1 VAALAG
7 LLILLGTLQY
17 RWLGQVAET
26 IAAQKRASLLRRGE
40 ALVGAVDREITRA
53 YLWFR
58 PDDSWTEERIGPALA
73 ERLSTWREAGRHG
86 GLIKDV
92 LVVQH
97 GDVARVDMSTRGLVP
112 LDAAS
117 AALEPFEIGPRGGPG
132 PPLRETAAGPAL
144 LVRGEPPDP
153 ESRRPSAS
161 VLVVLDEGYLL
172 AKLLPEL
179 AAKHLAAGDDDVAGV
194 TIVAE
199 LRRKGRAAWRWPAT
213 GEVRNEIAPIPIFG
227 ARPDLAEPALLAGM
241 APPALSGS
249 GFGRHGLRRAF
260 GPPGS
265 PRAFPPPGPPPPG
278 GPGRGPEPMRPAWSL
293 ALGYAAGPVDA
304 LVTSLRRRNLAVSFG
319 ILAVL
324 GGAIAVLALA
334 FRRAQALAERHR
346 EFLASMSHELRTPLA
361 VIASAAENLR
371 DGAVDEP
378 ERVREYGSLIRDE
391 STRLTGMVDDV
402 LRMAAS
408 RGPDGEMDQALRL
421 QPLDPRALVEAA
433 IESLQAQLREQG
445 GRIECAPADPVGPVR
460 ADAQAL
466 RQALE
471 NLLTNAIKYGG
482 QPPVITVRLA
492 EVETPEGRQLQIAVA
507 DRGMGIPAD
516 ELPHIFEP
524 FFRGREATGQQIH
537 GTGLGL
543 SLVWRV
549 MKAHGG
555 AVTVESA
562 PGRGSCF
569 TLRLP
574 AGGGEARA

>member
-1 VAALAG
+1 MAALAG

-26 IAAQKRASLLRRGE
+26 LATQKRASLLRRGE
-40 ALVGAVDREITRA
+40 ALVGAVEREITRA

-58 PDDSWTEERIGPALA
+58 PDDDWGEDQLGQRLA
-73 ERLSTWREAGRHG
+73 ERWRSWREAGRNVA
-86 GLIKDV
+86 LVKDV
-92 LVVQH
+92 LVV
-97 GDVARVDMSTRGLVP
+97 GREDGGVTVARL
-112 LDAAS
+112 
-117 AALEPFEIGPRGGPG
+117 EIGTGKLTALGPSTELERIESGAGAGPG
-132 PPLRETAAGPAL
+132 PPLRDTPAGPAL

-153 ESRRPSAS
+153 RSPRAPFT
-161 VLVVLDEGYLL
+161 VLVVLSDDQLSS
-172 AKLLPEL
+172 ALLPQL
-179 AAKHLAAGDDDVAGV
+179 ASQHLTAGDDGVA
-194 TIVAE
+194 IVAE
-199 LRRKGRAAWRWPAT
+199 LRRSGRPVWHWPARA
-213 GEVRNEIAPIPIFG
+213 EVHNGLEDAPIPVFG
-227 ARPDLAEPALLAGM
+227 VRPDLFDASLLAGM
-241 APPALSGS
+241 RPPATRGPGGPG
-249 GFGRHGLRRAF
+249 GFGRHG
-260 GPPGS
+260 
-265 PRAFPPPGPPPPG
+265 PRHVFPPPGPPPGEGPG
-278 GPGRGPEPMRPAWSL
+278 PRPGRGPGPPRPAWSL

-319 ILAVL
+319 ILALL

-334 FRRAQALAERHR
+334 FRRAQTLAERHR

-378 ERVREYGSLIRDE
+378 HRVREYGSLIRDE
-391 STRLTGMVDDV
+391 SKRLTGMVDDV

-408 RGPDGEMDQALRL
+408 RSSDGELAAALRV
-421 QPLDPRALVEAA
+421 QPLDARALVDAA
-433 IESLQAQLREQG
+433 TESLQAELRARG
-445 GRIECAPADPVGPVR
+445 GRIECTQADPVGPVR
-460 ADAQAL
+460 ADPQAL

-482 QPPVITVRLA
+482 QPPVITVRLS
-492 EVETPEGRQLQIAVA
+492 EVDAPEGRQVQIAVA
-507 DRGMGIPAD
+507 DQGMGIPAD

-524 FFRGREATGQQIH
+524 FFRGREASAQQIH

-555 AVTVESA
+555 AVAVESA
-562 PGRGSCF
+562 PGRGSTF

-574 AGGGEARA
+574 GSGQPSS